1 MKQQFFAR
9 NGSKKKDKK
18 ILTLKLKM
26 LFSIINCQ
34 VCTTSQ
40 DFYSFPV
47 KVVILSYDTYFHET
61 FLGRT
66 KYVQDS

>member
-18 ILTLKLKM
+18 ILTLKSLK
-26 LFSIINCQ
+26 C
-34 VCTTSQ
+34 CTTSQ

-47 KVVILSYDTYFHET
+47 KVVILSYDSYFHET

-66 KYVQDS
+66 KYVQDA

>member
-1 MKQQFFAR
+1 MKQQFFARNGLFSMR

-18 ILTLKLKM
+18 I
-26 LFSIINCQ
+26 FQNCQ

-47 KVVILSYDTYFHET
+47 KVVILSYDSYFHET

-66 KYVQDS
+66 KYVQDA

>member
-18 ILTLKLKM
+18 ILTLKLKIFAHFR
-26 LFSIINCQ
+26 LKF
-34 VCTTSQ
+34 
-40 DFYSFPV
+40 
-47 KVVILSYDTYFHET
+47 VILSYDSYFHET

-66 KYVQDS
+66 KYVQDA